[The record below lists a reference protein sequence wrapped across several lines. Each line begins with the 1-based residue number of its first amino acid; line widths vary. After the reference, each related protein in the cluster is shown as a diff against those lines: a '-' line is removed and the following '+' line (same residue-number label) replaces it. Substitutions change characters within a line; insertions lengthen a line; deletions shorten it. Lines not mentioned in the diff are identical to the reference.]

1 MSEYTD
7 TESAWLSP
15 EELTTMRGR
24 MPIVYVEAVP
34 VRLDSEGQITHVGL
48 LLQAMPDGE
57 ISRAIVSGRILYGE
71 TIREALMRHCEKD
84 LGPVALPRIP
94 ASPVPLTVAEYFPD
108 PDRTGY
114 HDPRQHS
121 VSLVYL
127 IPVDGDC
134 EPSQAA
140 LDLAWL
146 TPQEALRDDI
156 RAEMASGHGRLIRI
170 ALAHAGCRI

>member
-71 TIREALMRHCEKD
+71 TIREALIRHCEKD

-134 EPSQAA
+134 EPS
-140 LDLAWL
+140 
-146 TPQEALRDDI
+146 
-156 RAEMASGHGRLIRI
+156 
-170 ALAHAGCRI
+170 